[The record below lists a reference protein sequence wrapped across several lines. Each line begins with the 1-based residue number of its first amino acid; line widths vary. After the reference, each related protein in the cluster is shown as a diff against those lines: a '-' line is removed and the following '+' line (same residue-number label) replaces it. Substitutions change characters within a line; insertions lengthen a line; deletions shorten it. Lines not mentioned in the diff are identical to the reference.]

1 MAQTLKDENGEG
13 TVVIVN
19 DGEESQLRGE
29 EKRAFDKLLP
39 LASKKVISKKGLAKA
54 VSPKTWKHFFQV
66 KPASEAEAD
75 DKLDL
80 TTRKVIKLYQCTDE
94 EGTLRIREVKGGPLE
109 QSDLLSKDSFIIDN
123 GAFGIW
129 VWVGK
134 RASSTERTEAM
145 RNAQGFIKKKGK
157 WKKEIK
163 KSQQCCFRSGISILV
178 SWNFISWGKHIFK
191 KKKMKLEGNTDDWCP
206 FLNMLATLGIIIL

>member
-39 LASKKVISKKGLAKA
+39 LASKKVISKKGLLLAKVKAA
-54 VSPKTWKHFFQV
+54 VSPKTWKHFGSRNWFLFQV

-157 WKKEIK
+157 WKKEGIW
-163 KSQQCCFRSGISILV
+163 KSQ
-178 SWNFISWGKHIFK
+178 H
-191 KKKMKLEGNTDDWCP
+191 
-206 FLNMLATLGIIIL
+206 